1 MTRIAGIVG
10 VAIIAAATT
19 TASAQTVL
27 WDTGAAETVL
37 FNGNPS
43 SLGWTSGNA
52 GPTQPQRWT
61 AQPFAFAAGNYTVNE
76 IEAEYFVPGADPTDI
91 GWVIWNR
98 TGENAPTQ
106 ADEVASGMV
115 PYGGTPGAAFAI
127 PDVNLTGGE
136 YYLTVYGVGSTIGW
150 FTGAPNGINFVD
162 PTGAPWMYRSSEYP
176 TPGMQVYQLPL
187 SVLAANLGDPLDIY
201 NAAFRLRGVPAPS
214 ALALLGLGGLVA
226 TRRRRC

>member
-10 VAIIAAATT
+10 VAIIASATT

-27 WDTGAAETVL
+27 WDTGAAESVL

-43 SLGWTSGNA
+43 NLGWTSGNA
-52 GPTQPQRWT
+52 GATQPQRWT

-136 YYLTVYGVGSTIGW
+136 YYLTVYGVGSTVGW
-150 FTGAPNGINFVD
+150 FTGAPDGINFVD
-162 PTGAPWMYRSSEYP
+162 ATGSPWMYRSSEYP

-226 TRRRRC
+226 TRRRR